1 VSSHEWSGSGSACF
15 EAVHC
20 EYLILRLFLALPL
33 LLMYITAHPR
43 VKLGGKPPKNII
55 NCNTWEKVTKK
66 KSGKNSGRKK
76 LKTTESFGT
85 LDMRT
90 SGCIILANEE
100 IFESHSWIN
109 VLKFDY
115 SFFFLN
121 FARIDSIHQEYSCRH
136 FNTPKKVM
144 YTNSD
149 GCKPCV
155 HHRKISTLTP

>member
-1 VSSHEWSGSGSACF
+1 MVWFWFCMFRSSSLRISDIAVVSCITI
-15 EAVHC
+15 VTDVYHC
-20 EYLILRLFLALPL
+20 
-33 LLMYITAHPR
+33 TSSC
-43 VKLGGKPPKNII
+43 VKLGEKPPKNII

-121 FARIDSIHQEYSCRH
+121 FARIDSIHQEYSFRH